1 MQYIKEEL
9 ESMLKNH
16 KENEAKLIEIKL
28 KIEEYQERYN
38 YAGTVYEDSDTEIIE
53 NMQLTRSSI

>member
-38 YAGTVYEDSDTEIIE
+38 YAGTVCEDSDTEIIE